1 MLSSAPE
8 AGTKEGTLSAIRTRW
23 AAIGAAVAVSIGGG
37 GLFMARAADSTSDS
51 AYHPVTPVRVLDT
64 RSSTPV
70 QNASTKL
77 KVEGTI
83 NTINADGTTTSQEV
97 VPSAASAV
105 AINITVTQGAKNGD
119 YGYVSAFPCTATT
132 DTPPNAS
139 SINFENRVDIA
150 NALNVT
156 TSSTGEICLYVYGTA
171 HLIVDVAGYYDDS
184 RLDAIEADY
193 VDNDAPITMTYPGMN
208 FETHLTTTVTNNYP
222 WGSFTGIGSVGIP
235 LELPSSLGQSL
246 YRYRLS
252 SLSLCWPG
260 PGASANG
267 AYISDVEVYTN
278 GSEDLYDF
286 TTTTS
291 ADFNFTTSGC
301 KTYSIPTA
309 SQEGGTAYYIRVYV
323 ADSNGGT
330 GPILTLSHV
339 NATYVP
345 YSVLL
350 SFPLIPLL
358 PFESE

>member
-1 MLSSAPE
+1 
-8 AGTKEGTLSAIRTRW
+8 
-23 AAIGAAVAVSIGGG
+23 
-37 GLFMARAADSTSDS
+37 MARAADSTSDS

-105 AINITVTQGAKNGD
+105 AINVTVTQGAKNGD

-156 TSSTGEICLYVYGTA
+156 TSSTGEICLSVYGSA
-171 HLIVDVAGYYDDS
+171 NLIVDVAGYYDDS

-193 VDNDAPITMTYPGMN
+193 IDNDAEYTISFPIHRDTYNLLYGGTIGLDDTKMELKLENGVGGVGFDVPGYVSY
-208 FETHLTTTVTNNYP
+208 F
-222 WGSFTGIGSVGIP
+222 
-235 LELPSSLGQSL
+235 GQAL
-246 YRYRLS
+246 KAYRLKS
-252 SLSLCWPG
+252 LTICIPANGNTDGGYISDLQIHKGGSTTELSDFAARASTVWTSSANCEVWEIPAADRTTASTTYRAAIVISDTSGTNGDVRISQVIATFEPYTSLSLL
-260 PGASANG
+260 
-267 AYISDVEVYTN
+267 V
-278 GSEDLYDF
+278 
-286 TTTTS
+286 
-291 ADFNFTTSGC
+291 
-301 KTYSIPTA
+301 
-309 SQEGGTAYYIRVYV
+309 
-323 ADSNGGT
+323 
-330 GPILTLSHV
+330 
-339 NATYVP
+339 
-345 YSVLL
+345 
-350 SFPLIPLL
+350 PLIPLL

>member
-1 MLSSAPE
+1 M
-8 AGTKEGTLSAIRTRW
+8 SAIRTRW

-37 GLFMARAADSTSDS
+37 GLFMAQAADSTSDS

-64 RSSTPV
+64 RTSGAIT
-70 QNASTKL
+70 NGATKL

-83 NTINADGTTTSQEV
+83 NTLNADGTTTSQEV
-97 VPSAASAV
+97 VPSSASAV
-105 AINITVTQGAKNGD
+105 AINVTVTKGTKNGD
-119 YGYVSAFPCTATT
+119 YGFVKAYPCSATT
-132 DTPPNAS
+132 DAEPNAS
-139 SINFENRVDIA
+139 AINFENNVDIA

-156 TSSTGEICLYVYGTA
+156 TSSTGEICLSVYGSA
-171 HLIVDVAGYYDDS
+171 NLIVDVAGYYDDS

-193 VDNDAPITMTYPGMN
+193 VDNDAPITMTYPGMS
-208 FETHLTTTVTNNYP
+208 FKTHLTTTVTNNYP
-222 WGSFTGIGSVGIP
+222 WGTFVGIGSVGIP

-246 YRYRLS
+246 FRYRLS
-252 SLSLCWPG
+252 SLSLCWPA

-267 AYISDVEVYTN
+267 GYIEDVEVYTN

-286 TTTTS
+286 TTTTP
-291 ADFNFTTSGC
+291 ADFDFTTSGC

-309 SQEGGTAYYIRVYV
+309 SQEGGTAYYIRVFV

-330 GPILTLSHV
+330 APILTLSHV

-345 YSVLL
+345 YSVLF